1 MVKTCWDFFNVSLQ
15 FFVMTQRSTTFDEYR
30 KLYFTKKWRTLRGII
45 LTRDQYRCQ
54 RCKVILTS
62 GRSDP
67 RSAIVHHKQPH
78 KVNMTLFYDTDNLE
92 AVCWN
97 CHSGVIQSAEALGYD
112 RQVSEDGWPIDPKHP
127 SVS

>member
-1 MVKTCWDFFNVSLQ
+1 MI
-15 FFVMTQRSTTFDEYR
+15 QRSTTADEYR

-67 RSAIVHHKQPH
+67 RSAIVHHKQLH
-78 KVNMTLFYDTDNLE
+78 KGDLTPFYDTDNLE
-92 AVCWN
+92 AVCWS
-97 CHSGVIQSAEALGYD
+97 CHSGAIQSTEAMGYNT
-112 RQVSEDGWPIDPKHP
+112 QVGNDGWPIDPKHP
-127 SVS
+127 MVR

>member
-1 MVKTCWDFFNVSLQ
+1 
-15 FFVMTQRSTTFDEYR
+15 MTQRSTTADEYR

-67 RSAIVHHKQPH
+67 RSAIVHHKQLH
-78 KVNMTLFYDTDNLE
+78 KGDLTLFYDTDNLE

-97 CHSGVIQSAEALGYD
+97 CHSGAIQSAEALGYD

-127 SVS
+127 MVR